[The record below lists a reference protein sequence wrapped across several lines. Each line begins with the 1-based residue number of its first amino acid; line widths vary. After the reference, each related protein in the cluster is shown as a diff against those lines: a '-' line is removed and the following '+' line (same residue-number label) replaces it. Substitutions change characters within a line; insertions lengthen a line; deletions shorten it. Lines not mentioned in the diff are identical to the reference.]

1 MQIFFIVIFT
11 ANIFIL
17 NANPTPSKNKKYIVE
32 VGNSPAKDKM
42 EETAKKVAVPDDDGV
57 ASIPVADGVD
67 AGSVDDGVDAVPVD
81 DDVAATNDDGIE
93 LAAVPDDEVASVP
106 VSMGNAG
113 GNDYG
118 ERYTHACAWTNTLC
132 HGCGCHCHCKGK
144 AR

>member
-17 NANPTPSKNKKYIVE
+17 NANPTQSKNKKYIVE
-32 VGNSPAKDKM
+32 VGNSSLKDKM
-42 EETAKKVAVPDDDGV
+42 DETTNEVAVTNDDGV
-57 ASIPVADGVD
+57 DTVP
-67 AGSVDDGVDAVPVD
+67 VDDGVDAVPVD

-144 AR
+144 AG

>member
-17 NANPTPSKNKKYIVE
+17 NANPTQSKNKKYIVE
-32 VGNSPAKDKM
+32 VGNSSANDKM
-42 EETAKKVAVPDDDGV
+42 DETTNEVAVTN
-57 ASIPVADGVD
+57 
-67 AGSVDDGVDAVPVD
+67 DDGVDTVPVD

>member
-1 MQIFFIVIFT
+1 MQIFLIVIFT

-17 NANPTPSKNKKYIVE
+17 NANPTQSKNKKYIVE
-32 VGNSPAKDKM
+32 VGNSSANDKM
-42 EETAKKVAVPDDDGV
+42 DETTNEVAVTNDDGV
-57 ASIPVADGVD
+57 DTVP
-67 AGSVDDGVDAVPVD
+67 VDDGVDAVPVD